1 MTKKSLLATVVA
13 ATLIAAGCGF
23 ERKSVIGPSG
33 TNNNNNNSG
42 NNGNPS
48 GGTGSGG
55 GGPMVGVWT
64 SQNVSI
70 PNISSCGNFQWAI
83 ANQTATTIDG
93 TFSADCADVLTISGS
108 ASGQLTSSTTVAVTV
123 NGSAT
128 LPGLPP
134 CNFSLNGTGTIEDN
148 ESTLRIPYTGTTC
161 FGPVHGTEV
170 LRKHSSAPPDATP
183 GPTPPP
189 TVPPGTSNPNHVG
202 PGPLTADRARAV
214 INATANEFP
223 NLTSPRNTTDEGV
236 AAAQE
241 LLRRMIWHLQL
252 AGFQAGRQRNPSGAL
267 SNDKLTIFIDGA
279 WHAYDVFN
287 DLGAP
292 GVPMKVQFFEVA
304 PANYVPDPGIPD

>member
-33 TNNNNNNSG
+33 TNNNNNSG

-108 ASGQLTSSTTVAVTV
+108 ASGQLTSSTTVAITV

-202 PGPLTADRARAV
+202 PGPLTADRARSV

>member
-1 MTKKSLLATVVA
+1 MTKKSLLATALATTIVA
-13 ATLIAAGCGF
+13 LGCGF
-23 ERKSVIGPSG
+23 ERRTVTGPSG
-33 TNNNNNNSG
+33 TNSNNNPG

-48 GGTGSGG
+48 GGSGTP

-64 SQNVSI
+64 SQNVTI
-70 PNISSCGNFQWAI
+70 PNITSCGNFQWAI
-83 ANQTATTIDG
+83 TNQAATSIEG
-93 TFSADCADVLTISGS
+93 TFSADCADVLTISGT
-108 ASGQLTSSTTVAVTV
+108 ASGQLTTATTVAVTV
-123 NGSAT
+123 NGSAS

-134 CNFSLNGTGTIEDN
+134 CSFNLNGTGTIEDN

-161 FGPVHGTEV
+161 FGPVRGTEV

-189 TVPPGTSNPNHVG
+189 TVPSGTPNPNHVG
-202 PGPLTADRARAV
+202 PGPLSADRAHAV

-287 DLGAP
+287 DLGAS
-292 GVPMKVQFFEVA
+292 GVPMKVQFWEVA